1 MHRSQGFSLLEVLLV
16 TLLGSLLLL
25 AATELLAA
33 LSQQQVRHYAQLRLK
48 DSARLADL
56 ALRQDIRSATAVLA
70 VGVASHAYP
79 NRSAA
84 SVDLAGFDLAA
95 TGFNQFRSSDWLFLQ
110 KIVDKDKDKLDYSLW
125 HLDEKTHG
133 FGLAHKGLSRENSDS
148 LTPSQT
154 LVDQVE
160 LLRFR
165 FYCSDQERWL
175 KASETLSDSSIT
187 QVGFALLLVSPMS
200 VRAKPRS
207 IALWGEILHPPD
219 DGHLRLLV
227 TGMSALSIGAF
238 SMGALYEEEAE

>member
-16 TLLGSLLLL
+16 SLLGSLLLL

-56 ALRQDIRSATAVLA
+56 ALHQDIRSATAVLA

-84 SVDLAGFDLAA
+84 AVDLAGFDLSA

-110 KIVDKDKDKLDYSLW
+110 KGSISSPNYSLW
-125 HLDEKTHG
+125 HLDQKTHG
-133 FGLAHKGLSRENSDS
+133 FGLAHKGLSPSITNT
-148 LTPSQT
+148 LTDSQT

-187 QVGFALLLVSPMS
+187 QVGFALLLVSPIS